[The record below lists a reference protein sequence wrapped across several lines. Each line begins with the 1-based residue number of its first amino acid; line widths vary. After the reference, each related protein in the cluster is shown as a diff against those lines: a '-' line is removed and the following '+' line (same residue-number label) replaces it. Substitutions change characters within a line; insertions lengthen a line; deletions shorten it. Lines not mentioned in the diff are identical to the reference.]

1 MSFIFTPKIN
11 IKIEIELK
19 TQRDLKIDLAYKTL
33 AKIKTEISSKPA
45 DIKRAPRYHYLG
57 AKSKRY
63 LQFIMLN

>member
-19 TQRDLKIDLAYKTL
+19 TQRDLKIGLAYKTL

-45 DIKRAPRYHYLG
+45 DIKRAPRYNYLD